1 MERFNGFQPSGFP
14 FAKGGIALA
23 GSEPPSIGA
32 GPFTVTLS
40 VVPDNMDFATGTLG
54 GQWKI
59 EIVEAGLF
67 AWVDLPVATFVG
79 LYPGT
84 YTGRAQRYNDTET
97 LALGPAVTI
106 QLVLPQPAAPDPDV
120 FKHTIITDYYNAR
133 GQVRFLLWAQVP
145 ASLQSQFAQV
155 GKVSEWA
162 FATTAENNAIAAGEV
177 AELSGSLTRGPRS
190 DADVRAELD
199 ARWEKYNQTIQ
210 DAEALNQE
218 NTFSVG
224 AGIWLRL

>member
-1 MERFNGFQPSGFP
+1 MRQFNGFQPSGFP
-14 FAKGGIALA
+14 FAKGGAALTA
-23 GSEPPSIGA
+23 QEPPSIGA

-40 VVPDNMDFATGTLG
+40 VVPDTMAFPTGTLG

-59 EIVEAGLF
+59 EIVEAGLVQ
-67 AWVDLPVATFVG
+67 WVDLPVATFVG

-97 LALGPAVTI
+97 IALGPAVTI
-106 QLVLPQPAAPDPDV
+106 LLVLPQAAAPDPSV
-120 FKHTIITDYYNAR
+120 VKRVIITDYYNAR
-133 GQVRFLLWAQVP
+133 GQVRFLLWAPVP
-145 ASLQSQFAQV
+145 AALQSQFAQV

-162 FATTAENNAIAAGEV
+162 FATTPENNAIAAGEV
-177 AELSGSLTRGPRS
+177 AELAGSLTRGTKS
-190 DADVRAELD
+190 DAEVRAELD
-199 ARWEKYNQTIQ
+199 ARWVLYNATIQ